1 MFQANW
7 SFVMNLGPGKYTLTL
22 ALHVGPDHTVECL
35 HWEDATLEF
44 EVAGVLGPNFVG
56 LCKLDPSLL
65 LISNNI
71 DS

>member
-1 MFQANW
+1 
-7 SFVMNLGPGKYTLTL
+7 MNLGPGKYTLSV

-44 EVAGVLGPNFVG
+44 EVAGIIGNNFVG
-56 LCKLDPSLL
+56 LCKLDPSLI

-71 DS
+71 SEWKI